1 MKRFVCQKTVKES
14 RSMTD
19 PEGVVGF
26 DVLRRGTDGEINV
39 QWQLDIRAADDFV
52 PPLTGRIKFMAVR

>member
-1 MKRFVCQKTVKES
+1 
-14 RSMTD
+14 MTD